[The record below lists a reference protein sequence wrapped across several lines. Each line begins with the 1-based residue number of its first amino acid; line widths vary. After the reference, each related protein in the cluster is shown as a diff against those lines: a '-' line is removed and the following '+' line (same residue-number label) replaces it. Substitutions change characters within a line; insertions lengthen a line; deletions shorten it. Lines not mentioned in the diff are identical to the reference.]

1 MPKVALKDAQKHLHR
16 LVDDTIAGNEP
27 VAIERPDGK
36 RVVLVSQADYDGLVE
51 TAYLM
56 STPANAAR
64 LSAAIRAADA
74 GQLEEHDLLS

>member
-1 MPKVALKDAQKHLHR
+1 MTKVALKHAKRHLDQ
-16 LVDDTIAGNEP
+16 LVDDTIARNQP

-36 RVVLVSQADYDGLVE
+36 RVILVSQSDYDALLE
-51 TAYLM
+51 TAHLM

-74 GQLEEHDLLS
+74 GQLEEHDLLP

>member
-1 MPKVALKDAQKHLHR
+1 MTKVALEDAKRRLDR
-16 LVDDTIAGNEP
+16 LVDDTIASNRP
-27 VAIERPDGK
+27 IAIERADGK
-36 RVVLVSQADYDGLVE
+36 RAVLVSQSDYEGLLE
-51 TAYLM
+51 TAYLL